1 MMMSITRA
9 LCELKLLDKKINS
22 KLNKSNNDFVEVKK
36 ESDTKIRDISVEKFI
51 NNASSKYQS
60 IIDLIERRKVIKCE
74 IVKSNAINKVNIAN
88 KEYTVA
94 EAIER
99 KNSIIYEKM
108 LLDELKH
115 QYLSAIDDLENK
127 NERMKLKLQNI
138 VEAMVGKEN
147 TKNLSIDVSNF
158 IKDYEKREGYKLVD
172 PLKIKEKIDKL
183 ENDIL
188 EFEANVDFSLS
199 ESNSITKIA
208 V

>member
-1 MMMSITRA
+1 MMSITRA

>member
-1 MMMSITRA
+1 MSITRA

-36 ESDTKIRDISVEKFI
+36 ESDTKIRDISVEKFN
-51 NNASSKYQS
+51 NNATSKYQS
-60 IIDLIERRKVIKCE
+60 IIDLIERRKQIKCE
-74 IVKSNAINKVNIAN
+74 IVKSNAINTVSIAD
-88 KEYTVA
+88 KKYTVA

-115 QYLSAIDDLENK
+115 EYYSAIDDLENK
-127 NERMKLKLQNI
+127 NERMKLKLQSI

-147 TKNLSIDVSNF
+147 TKNLSMDVSNF

-172 PLKIKEKIDKL
+172 PLKLKDKIDKL

-188 EFEANVDFSLS
+188 EFESNVDFSLS
-199 ESNSITKIA
+199 ESNSINQIA

>member
-1 MMMSITRA
+1 MMSITRA

-36 ESDTKIRDISVEKFI
+36 ESDTKIRDISVEKFN
-51 NNASSKYQS
+51 NNATSKYQS

-74 IVKSNAINKVNIAN
+74 IVKSNAINTVNIAD
-88 KEYTVA
+88 KKYTVA

-108 LLDELKH
+108 LLDEMKH
-115 QYLSAIDDLENK
+115 QYLSAIDDLEIK
-127 NERMKLKLQNI
+127 NERMKLKLQSI

-147 TKNLSIDVSNF
+147 TKNLSMDVSNF

-172 PLKIKEKIDKL
+172 PLKLKEKIDKL

-188 EFEANVDFSLS
+188 EFESNVDFSLS
-199 ESNSITKIA
+199 ESNSINQIA

>member
-1 MMMSITRA
+1 MMSITRA

-147 TKNLSIDVSNF
+147 TKNLSMDVSNF
-158 IKDYEKREGYKLVD
+158 VKDYEKREGYKLVD

-199 ESNSITKIA
+199 ESNSITRIA

>member
-1 MMMSITRA
+1 MMSITRA

-36 ESDTKIRDISVEKFI
+36 ESDTKIRDISVEKFN
-51 NNASSKYQS
+51 NNATSKYQS

-74 IVKSNAINKVNIAN
+74 IVKSNAINTVNIAD
-88 KEYTVA
+88 KKYTVA

-108 LLDELKH
+108 LLDEMKH
-115 QYLSAIDDLENK
+115 QYLSAIDDLEIK
-127 NERMKLKLQNI
+127 NERMKLKLQSI

-147 TKNLSIDVSNF
+147 TKNLSMDVSNF
-158 IKDYEKREGYKLVD
+158 IKDYEKREGYKFVD
-172 PLKIKEKIDKL
+172 PLKLKEKIDKL

-188 EFEANVDFSLS
+188 EFESNVDFSLS
-199 ESNSITKIA
+199 ESNSINQIA